1 MSIFMTVYKCICM
14 HEYVYVCMYACMYCV
29 RIYVCACIY
38 VYCVYA
44 CLYICM
50 QVCIHVCIHVYVIFK
65 LDFERYG
72 ENCPSWEGELSG
84 GNCPGRKMSVPPI
97 DELDRYRWDMTLRDK
112 IIGVLWVF
120 SFRGSF
126 TGSNPSK

>member
-1 MSIFMTVYKCICM
+1 M
-14 HEYVYVCMYACMYCV
+14 YVCMHVLCAYIRVCMHLCVYACMY
-29 RIYVCACIY
+29 IHVC
-38 VYCVYA
+38 
-44 CLYICM
+44 M
-50 QVCIHVCIHVYVIFK
+50 HVCIHVCIHVYVIFK